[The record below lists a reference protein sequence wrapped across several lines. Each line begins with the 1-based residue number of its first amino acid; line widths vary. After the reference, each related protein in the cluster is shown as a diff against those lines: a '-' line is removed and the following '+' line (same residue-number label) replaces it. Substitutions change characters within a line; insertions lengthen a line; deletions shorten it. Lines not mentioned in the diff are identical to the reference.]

1 MEKLKFYGWVFLIL
15 VLLFLAAFIQG
26 VFFPERYEMPEPTTP
41 TPRENFWIKAQ
52 KEKQRERMNAT
63 EPQQKKYRV
72 VRRHKSNNREYLLEA
87 EDWEE
92 ADSPEDMEDPDDFYR
107 R

>member
-1 MEKLKFYGWVFLIL
+1 MENLKFYGWLFLIL
-15 VLLFLAAFIQG
+15 LLLFLAAFVWG

-41 TPRENFWIKAQ
+41 TPKENHWIKAQ
-52 KEKQRERMNAT
+52 KEKERMNAT
-63 EPQQKKYRV
+63 KPHQKKYRV

-92 ADSPEDMEDPDDFYR
+92 ADSPEDMEDPDDSYR
-107 R
+107 K